1 MKLLKIG
8 LFLLSLGLWG
18 CADDIDEFVPDLV
31 TDPGGNELVGDIGNF
46 FDAIDE
52 SEFTETFSG
61 YADWGFMIVTKHETI
76 IDIPPAGFINPVTGA
91 SVTGVIDVDIIEL
104 RTPGEILLMGVQTES
119 HGHLLQSGGEFHLSV
134 SQNGQKLELEPGK
147 QVRFRV
153 KESNPEERM
162 ELWYT
167 TDTQIDPATGEMGET
182 WDDADDD
189 PSKWDNVRVSEWAVT
204 LDSANGGGGIL
215 DGFGYDCWSDS
226 LNWINIDLFM
236 NLSEDEITDACVALP
251 DSFGN
256 TNSAVFMI
264 FDDFNGII
272 NLPGNPDDMLF
283 CNYYTNYIKV
293 GVPIGAAVRFVV
305 ISELGE
311 DCYYFDLVETVVQE
325 NHLEN
330 MEPVKMTFEEIKDII
345 MGL

>member
-8 LFLLSLGLWG
+8 LFLVSLGLWG
-18 CADDIDEFVPDLV
+18 CADDIDEFVPDLS
-31 TDPGGNELVGDIGNF
+31 TDPGGTELVGDVGNF

-52 SEFTETFSG
+52 NEFTETFSG

-76 IDIPPAGFINPVTGA
+76 IDIPANGFIDPVTGA
-91 SVTGVIDVDIIEL
+91 NVTGPIDVDIIEL
-104 RTPGEILLMGVQTES
+104 RTPGEILLMGIQTES
-119 HGHLLQSGGEFHLSV
+119 HGNLLQSGGEFHLSV
-134 SQNGQKLELEPGK
+134 SQNGKQLKLAPGK
-147 QVRFRV
+147 QVQLRV
-153 KESNPEERM
+153 VDANPEERM
-162 ELWYT
+162 ELWYA
-167 TDTQIDPATGEMGET
+167 TDTQIDPVTGEMGVT

-189 PSKWDNVRVSEWAVT
+189 PGNWDNVRRSEWTVVQ
-204 LDSANGGGGIL
+204 DSVNGGGEVL
-215 DGFGYDCWSDS
+215 DGFGYECWSDS

-236 NLSEDEITDACVALP
+236 DLAEDEITDACVALP

-264 FDDFNGII
+264 FNDFNGII
-272 NLPGNPDDMLF
+272 NLPGNPDEMVF

-293 GVPIGAAVRFVV
+293 GVPLGAQVRFVV

-311 DCYYFDLVETVVQE
+311 DCYYFDLVETTIVE
-325 NHLEN
+325 NHLESLD
-330 MEPVKMTFEEIKDII
+330 PVKMTFEEIKDII